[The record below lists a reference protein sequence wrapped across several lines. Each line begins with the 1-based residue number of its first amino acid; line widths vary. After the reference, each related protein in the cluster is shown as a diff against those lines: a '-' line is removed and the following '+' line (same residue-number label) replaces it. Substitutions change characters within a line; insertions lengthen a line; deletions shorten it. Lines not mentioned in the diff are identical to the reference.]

1 MPGEIKKTKARDE
14 LIRFA
19 EEETEQKFHKLSG
32 VQQSHEL
39 TRFYVKE
46 IHNRIKTEISDDD
59 LELAI
64 VDGGSDLGCDLIHRD
79 DNQVLIIQ
87 SKYRSSGNSE
97 KPEEISHFRSVLNR
111 LLDRNLRA
119 NQQVLDQISTIDWVN
134 DRFRL
139 VFITLGSLKNQAGD
153 LADLPPD
160 YPASFPDLA
169 DRCEWLFVDESKLND
184 EFRNA
189 VAYERG
195 PSEKLI
201 KLFPEGRQRKKRH
214 FVGNKFGC
222 ERLPILH
229 HGSRRKS
236 DRQCLSCARGRS
248 TFFAQHPQLY
258 WQHGHK

>member
-19 EEETEQKFHKLSG
+19 EEETQQKFHKLSG

-119 NQQVLDQISTIDWVN
+119 NPVREGHQAARRQGICEN
-134 DRFRL
+134 
-139 VFITLGSLKNQAGD
+139 TLTHTCSKPCENQRADSLLSIQRRRVESDERGDLGLKNET
-153 LADLPPD
+153 L
-160 YPASFPDLA
+160 
-169 DRCEWLFVDESKLND
+169 
-184 EFRNA
+184 
-189 VAYERG
+189 
-195 PSEKLI
+195 
-201 KLFPEGRQRKKRH
+201 
-214 FVGNKFGC
+214 
-222 ERLPILH
+222 
-229 HGSRRKS
+229 
-236 DRQCLSCARGRS
+236 
-248 TFFAQHPQLY
+248 
-258 WQHGHK
+258 